1 MKNSNNDTIKD
12 QDKNT
17 HPQPTD
23 DAGAE
28 IETVTPD
35 TEKEGA
41 PNDAKPATSDIKGI
55 TPVEEQDEAVPN
67 LETGKRDTG
76 RKKEVDSE
84 NPEPD
89 QHKAKTDGPDIETV
103 SP

>member
-41 PNDAKPATSDIKGI
+41 PNEMKSGTSDIKG
-55 TPVEEQDEAVPN
+55 VVQVDEQDEAASN
-67 LETGKRDTG
+67 EEKDKHDTAGKKD
-76 RKKEVDSE
+76 VDSE
-84 NPEPD
+84 NPGPD
-89 QHKAKTDGPDIETV
+89 QNQAKRDGPDIETI